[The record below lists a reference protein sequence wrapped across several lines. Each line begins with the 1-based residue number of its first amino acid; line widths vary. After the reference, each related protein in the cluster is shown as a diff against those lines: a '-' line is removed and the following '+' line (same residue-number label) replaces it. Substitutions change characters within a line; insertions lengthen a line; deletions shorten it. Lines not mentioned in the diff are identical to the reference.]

1 MRYLCVMK
9 VFPGLVLA
17 ASLLAAMAVH
27 AAGGSAEPHALP
39 ERMPAP
45 MSLPAPMRLPGA
57 EPAVVPRLELQ
68 PRATIQVV
76 PRGPAP
82 VVAAPEAPRDQRRV
96 ELRQALQPQ
105 RQPAPAVDDAALQ
118 SRQLSAK
125 ERMEMRQLL
134 RQQRRDAELAKP
146 S

>member
-1 MRYLCVMK
+1 MK

-17 ASLLAAMAVH
+17 ASLLAATAAH
-27 AAGGSAEPHALP
+27 AAGGAAEPHALP
-39 ERMPAP
+39 ERM
-45 MSLPAPMRLPGA
+45 PAPMRLPGA

-82 VVAAPEAPRDQRRV
+82 VAAAPEAPRDQRRV

-105 RQPAPAVDDAALQ
+105 RQPVPTVDDAALQ
-118 SRQLSAK
+118 SRQLSTK
-125 ERMEMRQLL
+125 ERLEMRQLL